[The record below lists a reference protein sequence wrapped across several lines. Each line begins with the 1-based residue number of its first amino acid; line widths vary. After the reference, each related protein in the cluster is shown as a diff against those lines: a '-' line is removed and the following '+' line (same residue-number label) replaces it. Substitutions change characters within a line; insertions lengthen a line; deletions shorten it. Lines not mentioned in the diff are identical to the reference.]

1 MLSDGLKYQDSRM
14 ATCEEMKQDLA
25 PFALHDAAAKSK
37 GGPVLLRD
45 GDTVYTDPSDSH
57 SLIVGDTGSMK
68 TLRFVLPLIYSC
80 AAADESMVIVDPKG
94 ELARKSESF
103 LSAKGYKTVII
114 NMRDPQRSPDTWN
127 PMGVIE
133 RAYKSGEEGQQKAV
147 LQLNDMLNDI
157 FFRRVDTK
165 DPYWNESAGQL
176 ALGICLLLLALGEK
190 LNMKNL
196 LKWRYE
202 KLADG
207 TLDKCFRNLPTDG
220 EIYQNLA
227 GYLGMTAENTKS
239 CIRSTFDQLVRVFKS
254 APALTEMLNDTSFDI
269 ERIGEAKAAVFVV
282 IPDEKTT
289 FHFLATL
296 FISQCYTTLLE
307 TAERHGGS
315 LPRRTNIILEEFCNL
330 PALGDIVPMITA
342 ARSRNIRL
350 HMVIQSYGQL
360 VEKYSENVSRA
371 ILDNCGNMIYLH
383 TREMDFLTYIS
394 RLAGNNEYGRPLIS
408 TSRLQR
414 LQKNETIIFHG
425 RCCPYLAEE
434 VPLIFDYPIKLG
446 TELRSAPQKPK
457 KEKKRRRIG
466 DELKPPELSGDTDA
480 WDWS

>member
-133 RAYKSGEEGQQKAV
+133 RAHKSGEEGQQKAV

-239 CIRSTFDQLVRVFKS
+239 CIR
-254 APALTEMLNDTSFDI
+254 
-269 ERIGEAKAAVFVV
+269 
-282 IPDEKTT
+282 
-289 FHFLATL
+289 
-296 FISQCYTTLLE
+296 
-307 TAERHGGS
+307 
-315 LPRRTNIILEEFCNL
+315 
-330 PALGDIVPMITA
+330 
-342 ARSRNIRL
+342 
-350 HMVIQSYGQL
+350 
-360 VEKYSENVSRA
+360 
-371 ILDNCGNMIYLH
+371 
-383 TREMDFLTYIS
+383 
-394 RLAGNNEYGRPLIS
+394 
-408 TSRLQR
+408 
-414 LQKNETIIFHG
+414 
-425 RCCPYLAEE
+425 
-434 VPLIFDYPIKLG
+434 
-446 TELRSAPQKPK
+446 
-457 KEKKRRRIG
+457 
-466 DELKPPELSGDTDA
+466 
-480 WDWS
+480 

>member
-133 RAYKSGEEGQQKAV
+133 RAHKSGEEGQQKAV

-227 GYLGMTAENTKS
+227 GYLGMTAESTKS

-254 APALTEMLNDTSFDI
+254 APALTEMLMIRHLILNGSG
-269 ERIGEAKAAVFVV
+269 RQKRR
-282 IPDEKTT
+282 
-289 FHFLATL
+289 FLSSSRMKKQP
-296 FISQCYTTLLE
+296 FIFWRRSLSASVTQPCLKQRKG
-307 TAERHGGS
+307 TA
-315 LPRRTNIILEEFCNL
+315 
-330 PALGDIVPMITA
+330 
-342 ARSRNIRL
+342 
-350 HMVIQSYGQL
+350 
-360 VEKYSENVSRA
+360 
-371 ILDNCGNMIYLH
+371 
-383 TREMDFLTYIS
+383 
-394 RLAGNNEYGRPLIS
+394 
-408 TSRLQR
+408 
-414 LQKNETIIFHG
+414 G
-425 RCCPYLAEE
+425 RCREGRISY
-434 VPLIFDYPIKLG
+434 
-446 TELRSAPQKPK
+446 LRSFATCP
-457 KEKKRRRIG
+457 RSAISFR
-466 DELKPPELSGDTDA
+466 
-480 WDWS
+480 

>member
-307 TAERHGGS
+307 TAERHGG
-315 LPRRTNIILEEFCNL
+315 
-330 PALGDIVPMITA
+330 ITA

-360 VEKYSENVSRA
+360 VEKYGENVSRA

-425 RCCPYLAEE
+425 RCCPYLAED

-466 DELKPPELSGDTDA
+466 DVLKPPELSGDTDV
-480 WDWS
+480 WD

>member
-269 ERIGEAKAAVFVV
+269 ERIGEAKAAVFV
-282 IPDEKTT
+282 
-289 FHFLATL
+289 
-296 FISQCYTTLLE
+296 
-307 TAERHGGS
+307 GGS

-360 VEKYSENVSRA
+360 VEKYGENVSRA

-425 RCCPYLAEE
+425 RCCPYLAED

-466 DELKPPELSGDTDA
+466 DVLKPPELSGDTDV
-480 WDWS
+480 WD